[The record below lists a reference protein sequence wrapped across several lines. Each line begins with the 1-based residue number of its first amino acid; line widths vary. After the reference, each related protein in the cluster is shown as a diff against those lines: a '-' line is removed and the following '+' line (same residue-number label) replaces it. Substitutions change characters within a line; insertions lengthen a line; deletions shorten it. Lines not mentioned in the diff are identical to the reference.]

1 MSERDTTPEDSD
13 AAIPYHCPKCGPSRT
28 FSSLEALSSHVE
40 TTHICKLL
48 SEVDQSEMD
57 HVDHDLSPIINLF
70 TKESKRL
77 ETTLSKQMKDHDN
90 SPKKKRDSLA
100 TSSVGYESSKPDRL
114 ITSMPTDLYGC
125 TREVMSARK
134 GLGGSKEH
142 LRFSSGALLCPYNA
156 TSPTRTPQHILR
168 GYANELRSSETQ
180 RDYENK
186 QRALADT
193 LHEARMELDA
203 LRRHAA
209 DVVESQQR
217 DIENLREQGKLKD
230 MKIESVRDVLE
241 RLTDEKRS
249 LQHDLGRATE
259 QNITHLETV
268 AQLQNTV
275 CEKDKTIG
283 MKTE

>member
-1 MSERDTTPEDSD
+1 MSERDTSSPRVADDVD
-13 AAIPYHCPKCGPSRT
+13 ATIPYHCPKCGPSLT
-28 FSSLEALSSHVE
+28 FSSLAALSSHVE
-40 TTHICKLL
+40 TTHICKLPSTVRQL
-48 SEVDQSEMD
+48 EMD
-57 HVDHDLSPIINLF
+57 PVDHDLSPIINLF

-100 TSSVGYESSKPDRL
+100 KSSAGYESSKPNHL
-114 ITSMPTDLYGC
+114 ITTPPSGLYSC
-125 TREVMSARK
+125 TSDSMSARK
-134 GLGGSKEH
+134 GLGGSREH

-156 TSPTRTPQHILR
+156 TSPSRPQHILR
-168 GYANELRSSETQ
+168 SYTNDSRASETQ

-217 DIENLREQGKLKD
+217 DIENLREQGKLK
-230 MKIESVRDVLE
+230 V
-241 RLTDEKRS
+241 
-249 LQHDLGRATE
+249 
-259 QNITHLETV
+259 
-268 AQLQNTV
+268 
-275 CEKDKTIG
+275 
-283 MKTE
+283 